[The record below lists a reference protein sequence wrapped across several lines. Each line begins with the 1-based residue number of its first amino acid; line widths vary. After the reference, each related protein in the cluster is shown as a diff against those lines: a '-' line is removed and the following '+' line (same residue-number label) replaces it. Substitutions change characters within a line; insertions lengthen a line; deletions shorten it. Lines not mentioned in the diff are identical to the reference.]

1 MANSEDQQSSSKTSD
16 VTAST
21 FITATWQ
28 SANKR
33 APAPSEFIAKKGR
46 YSALD
51 TDNKEDEQDDQGS
64 VTETPSVPKPPPI
77 PPIFISEVT
86 DISEMIKSVRQV
98 LDYSEFSHK
107 TYPNGEVRVK
117 VITVDGY
124 RVLTK
129 HLDKLRIGYYTY
141 QLKTDRAYR
150 VVLRHLHHTFCTDSL
165 KAAIEILGH
174 KVRNISKVYNRT
186 SKTPYPSLFYIDL
199 EPARNN
205 KDIFDVNVILNA
217 NVSFEPPNRSND
229 IPQCHKCQSYEHTKN
244 YCRNPFRC
252 VRCGENHDSKLCK
265 KPKTAPATCA
275 NCKQNHT
282 SNWKGCSVY
291 QTLMT
296 NKTNRLN
303 ANLQNNPV
311 QHSPPPPPDINNIN
325 FPQIKRPQPNNIE
338 HNPNSFVTAGPS
350 YSQVTQNSSTPNG
363 LEQLLIKQMEKMD
376 RLLDMMCMLINKL
389 IK

>member
-16 VTAST
+16 VTASN

-117 VITVDGY
+117 VNTVDGY

-129 HLDKLRIGYYTY
+129 HLDKL
-141 QLKTDRAYR
+141 R

-186 SKTPYPSLFYIDL
+186 SKSPYPSLFYIDL
-199 EPARNN
+199 EPAGNN
-205 KDIFDVNVILNA
+205 KDIFDVNIILNA
-217 NVSFEPPNRSND
+217 
-229 IPQCHKCQSYEHTKN
+229 
-244 YCRNPFRC
+244 
-252 VRCGENHDSKLCK
+252 
-265 KPKTAPATCA
+265 
-275 NCKQNHT
+275 
-282 SNWKGCSVY
+282 
-291 QTLMT
+291 
-296 NKTNRLN
+296 
-303 ANLQNNPV
+303 
-311 QHSPPPPPDINNIN
+311 
-325 FPQIKRPQPNNIE
+325 
-338 HNPNSFVTAGPS
+338 
-350 YSQVTQNSSTPNG
+350 
-363 LEQLLIKQMEKMD
+363 
-376 RLLDMMCMLINKL
+376 
-389 IK
+389 

>member
-124 RVLTK
+124 RVT
-129 HLDKLRIGYYTY
+129 R
-141 QLKTDRAYR
+141 
-150 VVLRHLHHTFCTDSL
+150 
-165 KAAIEILGH
+165 
-174 KVRNISKVYNRT
+174 
-186 SKTPYPSLFYIDL
+186 
-199 EPARNN
+199 
-205 KDIFDVNVILNA
+205 
-217 NVSFEPPNRSND
+217 
-229 IPQCHKCQSYEHTKN
+229 
-244 YCRNPFRC
+244 
-252 VRCGENHDSKLCK
+252 
-265 KPKTAPATCA
+265 
-275 NCKQNHT
+275 
-282 SNWKGCSVY
+282 
-291 QTLMT
+291 
-296 NKTNRLN
+296 
-303 ANLQNNPV
+303 
-311 QHSPPPPPDINNIN
+311 
-325 FPQIKRPQPNNIE
+325 
-338 HNPNSFVTAGPS
+338 
-350 YSQVTQNSSTPNG
+350 
-363 LEQLLIKQMEKMD
+363 
-376 RLLDMMCMLINKL
+376 
-389 IK
+389 